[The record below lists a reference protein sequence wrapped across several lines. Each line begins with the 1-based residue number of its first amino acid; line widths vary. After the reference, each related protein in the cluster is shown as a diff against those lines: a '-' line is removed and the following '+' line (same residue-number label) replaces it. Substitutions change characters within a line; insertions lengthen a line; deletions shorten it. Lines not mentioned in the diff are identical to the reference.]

1 MSPTLSKEAQTQLQT
16 LLDEQVTA
24 GHMPSVHLTVGS
36 PTSVL
41 FTGRA
46 GVLDPLDPESRQ
58 TKPDD
63 TMWFASTSK
72 LITSVIYLQ
81 LVDRGLL
88 TLDTDMRKKFAPL
101 DKVAERIWGG
111 VKDGQPVWKGEYKG
125 PVKLG
130 WLLNQS
136 SGFGGEFGDEVQAWK
151 AYSDVGK
158 GFVNSCKVENL
169 INTPITF
176 EPGTH
181 YEYGNGAEWLALM
194 FPTVVGEEYEAYLQR
209 EVCGP
214 LGMKETTFY
223 PFGNEWEDR
232 LLPVRW
238 GDGTDEGGKLD
249 WKKLE
254 EVKGLRAEGLCL
266 PRTRE
271 EIEYPAGGGGVYS
284 TTENYARLLQHLMAH
299 YLSLSDSSVPRPAS
313 PLLSDASV
321 ASLFKGTLAESA
333 YQPMADILNRIR
345 GFTGADTLEAGEADW
360 TTGMAIFQPK
370 GRARRGDFGRHAGS
384 VGWGGA
390 AGTEYWIDPSAQIS
404 VVWTTQMLP
413 TGNPMVAAAKL
424 EVENLVYKLLAA

>member
-1 MSPTLSKEAQTQLQT
+1 MSPTLSREAQTQLQS

-24 GHMPSVHLTVGS
+24 GHMPSVHLTVAS

-46 GVLDPLDPESRQ
+46 GVLDPLDPKSRQ

-158 GFVNSCKVENL
+158 GFVNSCKVVRTL
-169 INTPITF
+169 PNTADRRKTSSTRQLPSSLERTMNT
-176 EPGTH
+176 ETAP
-181 YEYGNGAEWLALM
+181 NGSRSCFRRSSAKSTRRISSGRCA
-194 FPTVVGEEYEAYLQR
+194 
-209 EVCGP
+209 
-214 LGMKETTFY
+214 
-223 PFGNEWEDR
+223 
-232 LLPVRW
+232 VR
-238 GDGTDEGGKLD
+238 
-249 WKKLE
+249 
-254 EVKGLRAEGLCL
+254 
-266 PRTRE
+266 
-271 EIEYPAGGGGVYS
+271 
-284 TTENYARLLQHLMAH
+284 
-299 YLSLSDSSVPRPAS
+299 
-313 PLLSDASV
+313 
-321 ASLFKGTLAESA
+321 SA
-333 YQPMADILNRIR
+333 
-345 GFTGADTLEAGEADW
+345 
-360 TTGMAIFQPK
+360 
-370 GRARRGDFGRHAGS
+370 
-384 VGWGGA
+384 
-390 AGTEYWIDPSAQIS
+390 
-404 VVWTTQMLP
+404 
-413 TGNPMVAAAKL
+413 
-424 EVENLVYKLLAA
+424 